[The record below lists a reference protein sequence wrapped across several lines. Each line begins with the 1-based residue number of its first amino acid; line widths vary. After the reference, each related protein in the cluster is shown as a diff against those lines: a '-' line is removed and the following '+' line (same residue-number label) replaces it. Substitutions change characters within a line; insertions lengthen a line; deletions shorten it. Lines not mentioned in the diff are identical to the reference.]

1 MKNKFLII
9 TSSGHLK
16 RNALNK
22 FNILKQFEITDF
34 EVFEL
39 NSYPTIRDIKRFL
52 LYYKKINFDNIV
64 ALGGGSV
71 LDFAKIISNIEQFDV
86 SKLEEQDYKF
96 LRKNYIETIPI
107 LFIPTTHGS
116 GAETTSFA
124 TLWDFNK
131 NTKYSLTLYINDN
144 SKVVYIPE
152 IALTIPEK
160 LNISTTF
167 DSMCHSIDSL
177 LNINKSNVSIENSLK
192 SLKIICENFEQ
203 SLINFDNIPL
213 RLNLFKASKLAGQ
226 AINITKTSITH
237 SISYPLTLNLGIP
250 HGLACS
256 FSILGISEFL
266 ENEIGV
272 KETKKINE
280 LVKKVF
286 QYPSVKEEFIKIFRL
301 KDNVI
306 FNSSD
311 NSSRL
316 DNFIYKKE
324 ASMFEIFTK
333 SKKSIS
339 NL

>member
-1 MKNKFLII
+1 MSNKFLII

-16 RNALNK
+16 RNVLNK
-22 FNILKQFEITDF
+22 FNIQKQFEITDF

-52 LYYKKINFDNIV
+52 LYFKKTNFDNIV

-86 SKLEEQDYKF
+86 LTLEEQNFKF
-96 LRKNYIETIPI
+96 SRKNCIKTIPI
-107 LFIPTTHGS
+107 IFIPTTHGS

-131 NTKYSLTLYINDN
+131 NTKYSLELYKNDK

-177 LNINKSNVSIENSLK
+177 LNINKSKVSIENSLE
-192 SLKIICENFEQ
+192 SLRIICENFEQ
-203 SLINFDNIPL
+203 SLINFDNVQL
-213 RLNLFKASKLAGQ
+213 RTNLFKASKLAGQ

-272 KETKKINE
+272 NDTKKINE
-280 LVKKVF
+280 LVKKLF
-286 QYPSVKEEFIKIFRL
+286 KYASVKEEFIKIFSL
-301 KDNVI
+301 KDDL
-306 FNSSD
+306 FLDSSD

-316 DNFIYKKE
+316 ENFIYKKE

-333 SKKSIS
+333 SKKYIL